1 MPQCHWISVEA
12 VLQPSLKTGFAYQST
27 ACLFPIHCL
36 LPSLTLPPSCSQH
49 HSLGTHSFFSQVL
62 HVAFPCI
69 SPSPYS
75 SMCTY
80 SPLLHRFYVL
90 LYFTLALNTSQPDH
104 AVLGKRSL
112 FYMHVDFFN
121 VFLRILIPLPVF
133 LLFLGVIWWGFSLLV
148 CAEIGRVDGSV
159 SGCRWGS
166 TSEVWYLC

>member
-1 MPQCHWISVEA
+1 MFPSALVILLFHFPCLSATESVLKLCCSLHRKL
-12 VLQPSLKTGFAYQST
+12 VLPTNPLRASF
-27 ACLFPIHCL
+27 LFSIHCS

-133 LLFLGVIWWGFSLLV
+133 LLFLCVIW
-148 CAEIGRVDGSV
+148 
-159 SGCRWGS
+159 
-166 TSEVWYLC
+166 